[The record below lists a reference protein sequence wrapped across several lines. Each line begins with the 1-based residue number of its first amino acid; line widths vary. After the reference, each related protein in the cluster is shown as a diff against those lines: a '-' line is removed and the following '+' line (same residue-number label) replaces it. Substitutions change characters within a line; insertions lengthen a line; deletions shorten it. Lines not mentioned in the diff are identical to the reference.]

1 MVAVLA
7 MGGLGKAQ
15 LSLTFTRHNQAAYSS
30 LFGFN
35 AKDEA
40 TLRLDCVTLATS
52 ESHIHGPGQ
61 CLSLVATIRGRNV
74 SGSPVRSP

>member
-15 LSLTFTRHNQAAYSS
+15 LSLAFTRHNQAAYSS

-40 TLRLDCVTLATS
+40 TLRLDFVTLAN
-52 ESHIHGPGQ
+52 E
-61 CLSLVATIRGRNV
+61 
-74 SGSPVRSP
+74 